1 MTAYRLTVVA
11 LVTCVPVA
19 AAQHAVPAA
28 HQPAAAA
35 SAAAPPH
42 AHWAY
47 EGENGPTHWGSLDP
61 AYHACEAG
69 THQSPIAINDPAPKD
84 LPAIE
89 FSYQP
94 TPLKVIDNGHT
105 IQVTYAPG
113 SFITVNDHKYEL
125 QQFHFHHPSEEEV
138 NGRSYPLVA
147 HLVNKDS
154 SGRLAVVAVLLD
166 EGKANDV
173 IQTIW
178 AHLPKEQGK
187 EVERAGLT
195 ANALNLLPDARGYY
209 TFTGSLTTPPCTEGV
224 TWFVFKTP
232 SQISHDQI
240 AQFAKHYPHNAR
252 PLQALNHRTVVMSP

>member
-1 MTAYRLTVVA
+1 MTAYGLAVVA

-28 HQPAAAA
+28 HQPAVAA
-35 SAAAPPH
+35 SAAAPPR

-187 EVERAGLT
+187 EVARAGLT